1 MPETN
6 TEDPAFE
13 DWPLHDAVV
22 GQFVV
27 DAESQTCRLDLEV
40 FFERDEYAR
49 PAQIEW
55 RDVTGLTFPQEAP
68 WGRSAYV
75 NINRQWQEEHGVY
88 VIELQTG
95 DEVRVT
101 AGTASFQELR
111 AV

>member
-6 TEDPAFE
+6 VTDLAFE

-22 GQFVV
+22 GPFVA
-27 DAESQTCRLDLEV
+27 DAESQTCRLGLDV
-40 FFERDEYAR
+40 FFQRDEYAR

-55 RDVTGLTFPQEAP
+55 RGVTGLTFAQDAP
-68 WGRSAYV
+68 WGRAAYV
-75 NINRQWQEEHGVY
+75 NINRRWQEGDRVY

-101 AGTASFQELR
+101 AGAVSFQELL
-111 AV
+111 